1 MTLNLEDL
9 EATAQALTY
18 RGGNEQML
26 ALDAIALIAKL
37 REAEAVIAK
46 AREELRAASIPP
58 GMTEAMFNRVLMV
71 LADMTLATYKHTNQ
85 EGGNDGT

>member
-18 RGGNEQML
+18 RGGDEQEL

-37 REAEAVIAK
+37 REAEVVIGK
-46 AREELRAASIPP
+46 VREIVEPPKPFELGKSMMRSFDRMI
-58 GMTEAMFNRVLMV
+58 GDLRR
-71 LADMTLATYKHTNQ
+71 TLATYKPTNNES
-85 EGGNDGT
+85 EGKA

>member
-9 EATAQALTY
+9 EETAQALTY

-37 REAEAVIAK
+37 REAEAVIEA
-46 AREELRAASIPP
+46 ARES
-58 GMTEAMFNRVLMV
+58 EARTKFIAGGRKPTHEDSSHTWRILT
-71 LADMTLATYKHTNQ
+71 AYRPTNQ

>member
-1 MTLNLEDL
+1 MTWDDH
-9 EATAQALTY
+9 
-18 RGGNEQML
+18 GGDVFDPVNAAHIAAFDPPTVL
-26 ALDAIALIAKL
+26 ALIAKL
-37 REAEAVIAK
+37 REAEAVISE